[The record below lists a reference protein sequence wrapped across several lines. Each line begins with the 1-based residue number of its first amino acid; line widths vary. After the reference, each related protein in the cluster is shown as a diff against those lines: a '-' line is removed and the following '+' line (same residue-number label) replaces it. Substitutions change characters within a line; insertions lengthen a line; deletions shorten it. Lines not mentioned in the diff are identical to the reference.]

1 MPDRTNLFIKSMKKR
16 PEHITRRE
24 AIKKMGT
31 AAATTA
37 LGLSGI
43 EAMAAGTADNNGTER
58 PLKVLLLNG
67 SPRPNGNTF
76 TLLKEVA
83 SQLEKNNVTS
93 EIFQLGNG
101 DVRGCANCG
110 GCHGVG
116 KCIFNDVVNEI
127 AAKMASCDAIIVG
140 SPVYYGMPAGQ
151 VLAAIQRLAFS
162 AGGVLQG
169 KPAAAVTVCRRGGA
183 TAAFQALQMAFQ
195 MLNMPIVTSQYWNI
209 AYGAAKGE
217 TAKDEEGLQTMRVL
231 ADNMAYML
239 RQFATGTAQPPKREG
254 KRNTNFIR

>member
-1 MPDRTNLFIKSMKKR
+1 M
-16 PEHITRRE
+16 
-24 AIKKMGT
+24 
-31 AAATTA
+31 
-37 LGLSGI
+37 GLSAL
-43 EAMAAGTADNNGTER
+43 EAMAERPADNIRR

-67 SPRPNGNTF
+67 SPRPDGNTF
-76 TLLKEVA
+76 LLLREVA
-83 SQLEKNNVTS
+83 SQLEKNGIEG

-101 DVRGCANCG
+101 DVHGCADCG
-110 GCHGVG
+110 GCHRRG
-116 KCIFNDVVNEI
+116 KCVFDDAVNQI
-127 AAKMASCDAIIVG
+127 AAKMRECDAIIVG

-151 VLAAIQRLAFS
+151 VLAALQRLAYS

-217 TAKDEEGLQTMRVL
+217 VARDEEGMQTMRVL
-231 ADNMAYML
+231 ADNMTYML
-239 RQFATGTAQPPKREG
+239 RQFATGTATPPKREG

>member
-1 MPDRTNLFIKSMKKR
+1 MNEKLQLSDQL
-16 PEHITRRE
+16 TRRE
-24 AIKKMGT
+24 AIGKIGTMAVT
-31 AAATTA
+31 AA
-37 LGLSGI
+37 LGVSGV
-43 EAMAAGTADNNGTER
+43 EAMAATADASRER

-67 SPRPNGNTF
+67 SPRRDGNTF
-76 TLLKEVA
+76 LLLSEVA
-83 SQLEKNNVTS
+83 LQLTKNGVES

-101 DVRGCANCG
+101 NVHGCADCG
-110 GCHGVG
+110 GCHGKG
-116 KCIFNDVVNEI
+116 KCVFDDAVNQI
-127 AAKMASCDAIIVG
+127 AATMALCDAIIVG

-151 VLAAIQRLAFS
+151 VLAAIQRLAYS

-209 AYGAAKGE
+209 AYGTAKGE
-217 TAKDEEGLQTMRVL
+217 VTKDEEGLQTMRVL
-231 ADNMAYML
+231 ADNMTYML
-239 RQFATGTAQPPKREG
+239 RQFATGTAQLPKREG